1 LWQADWNIVERGW
14 HAHVLGDAPNKFES
28 ALDALTKLKE
38 ADPKVN
44 DQFYPPFVIVDKT
57 GAPVGTIEDGDVV
70 VNINFRADRVI
81 QISKAFEYE
90 EFNSFDR
97 VRWPKVKYLGMMQ
110 YDGDLKLP
118 SNFLISP
125 PLIENTSGQFLCA
138 NGVRTFACRY

>member
-1 LWQADWNIVERGW
+1 M
-14 HAHVLGDAPNKFES
+14 LGDSPHKFES
-28 ALDALTKLKE
+28 ALEALQKLKE
-38 ADPKVN
+38 ADPKVD
-44 DQFYPPFVIVDKT
+44 DQFYPPFVVVDGN

-90 EFNSFDR
+90 NFNAFNR

-118 SNFLISP
+118 ANYLISP
-125 PLIENTSGQFLCA
+125 PLIEKTSGQYLCA
-138 NGVRTFACRY
+138 NGIRTFACRYCPVEGVLRKNDLGF